1 MHCVELVLSTPM
13 QPRVALHLVGSAIL
27 TGV

>member
-1 MHCVELVLSTPM
+1 MHCVELVPSTPV
-13 QPRVALHLVGSAIL
+13 QPGVALHLVGSAIL